1 MCLILVK
8 APWRSLL
15 FRFLWIFANITPS
28 LLSSPL
34 YSSVLQTKAN
44 LIMISHPLAVT
55 SFSFVTKLDKYALA
69 NPFPR
74 SHTHRSVQFNQVS
87 APPTSTDLPPKSEQ
101 YFLNARFRWFKTTKQ
116 NNKPIHIALLKCPS
130 VVRKMLK
137 SLACLTGICLPSLS
151 SHTDFSELLTH
162 QPFLM
167 SLDVTCSYLCSW
179 LDLLCIYTFAWTTPI
194 YL

>member
-1 MCLILVK
+1 MSVLECVTNESKPPYHFTSSCSNQLFFCNQIRKINTLLLIHFLVLTLTGQYSSIR
-8 APWRSLL
+8 PLL
-15 FRFLWIFANITPS
+15 FLLPLTPHPS
-28 LLSSPL
+28 LN
-34 YSSVLQTKAN
+34 N
-44 LIMISHPLAVT
+44 LFLM
-55 SFSFVTKLDKYALA
+55 
-69 NPFPR
+69 
-74 SHTHRSVQFNQVS
+74 
-87 APPTSTDLPPKSEQ
+87 TDLGDWK
-101 YFLNARFRWFKTTKQ
+101 KTKQ

-179 LDLLCIYTFAWTTPI
+179 LELLCIYTFAWTTPI